1 MGKKYIIEIEEIPYE
16 KPEVF
21 IQEDRLVERDP
32 KDHLFR
38 AVGFS
43 SLVFTPEQLK
53 RLTPL
58 EGYEAGEETKCNG

>member
-1 MGKKYIIEIEEIPYE
+1 MGKKYNIEIEEIPFE
-16 KPEVF
+16 HPKIFV
-21 IQEDRLVERDP
+21 QEDRFVDRDP
-32 KDHLFR
+32 EDHLYR

-58 EGYEAGEETKCNG
+58 EEYEAGREKK

>member
-1 MGKKYIIEIEEIPYE
+1 MRAMGKEYIIEIEEIPFE

-21 IQEDRLVERDP
+21 IQEDRFVGRNPDGRLY
-32 KDHLFR
+32 R

-43 SLVFTPEQLK
+43 SLVFTLEQLE

-58 EGYEAGEETKCNG
+58 EEYEVGKESV

>member
-1 MGKKYIIEIEEIPYE
+1 MGKKYIIEIEEIPFE

-21 IQEDRLVERDP
+21 IQEDRFVERDP
-32 KDHLFR
+32 DDRLYR

-43 SLVFTPEQLK
+43 SLVFTLEQLE

-58 EGYEAGEETKCNG
+58 EEYEAGREKK

>member
-1 MGKKYIIEIEEIPYE
+1 MGKKYIIEIEEIPFE
-16 KPEVF
+16 HPEVF
-21 IQEDRLVERDP
+21 IQEDRFVEREPGDQ
-32 KDHLFR
+32 LFR

-58 EGYEAGEETKCNG
+58 EEYEEEKK

>member
-1 MGKKYIIEIEEIPYE
+1 MGKKYIIEIEEMPYE
-16 KPEVF
+16 RPEVF

-32 KDHLFR
+32 DDHLYR

-58 EGYEAGEETKCNG
+58 EEYESGKEKK

>member
-1 MGKKYIIEIEEIPYE
+1 MGKKYIIEIEEIPFE

-21 IQEDRLVERDP
+21 IQEDRFVERNPD
-32 KDHLFR
+32 DRLYR

-43 SLVFTPEQLK
+43 SLVFTPEQLE

-58 EGYEAGEETKCNG
+58 EEYEAGKESV

>member
-1 MGKKYIIEIEEIPYE
+1 MGKKYIIEIEEMPYE
-16 KPEVF
+16 RPEVF

-32 KDHLFR
+32 DDHLYR

-58 EGYEAGEETKCNG
+58 EEYMKEQK

>member
-1 MGKKYIIEIEEIPYE
+1 MGKKYIIEIEEMPYE
-16 KPEVF
+16 RPEVF

-32 KDHLFR
+32 DDHLYR

-58 EGYEAGEETKCNG
+58 EEYLKEQK

>member
-1 MGKKYIIEIEEIPYE
+1 MGRKYIIEIEEMPYE
-16 KPEVF
+16 RPEVF

-32 KDHLFR
+32 DDHLYR

-58 EGYEAGEETKCNG
+58 EEYMKEQK